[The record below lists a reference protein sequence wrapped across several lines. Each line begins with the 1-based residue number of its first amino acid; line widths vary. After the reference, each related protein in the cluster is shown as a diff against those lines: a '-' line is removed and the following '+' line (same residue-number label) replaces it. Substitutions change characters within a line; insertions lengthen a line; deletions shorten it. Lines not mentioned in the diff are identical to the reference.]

1 LVSML
6 SFLLTF
12 LQVFPIFAF
21 SLFFFLEMPMDPILR
36 LPPIIQFFLI
46 FAVFGLVGVLG
57 PSMVRRSAKG
67 LAQKEH
73 HDVLGIMFS
82 VAAAFYGVVLAF
94 VIVAA
99 WQNFQDASA
108 REQSESLALVELYV
122 LSTRLPH
129 PVQESMV
136 KAIRD
141 YITDA
146 LTYEWSDTPTPRPGR
161 HDLVEMFGGL
171 LTLDP
176 QTNKQTAL
184 YGKAMDEVTRLF
196 EARAANPVFAKQ
208 HSGNRVDRDHFR
220 RRGDDHD
227 ELFLLHRA
235 SDASGDH
242 IDAFRDARRVNDYRD
257 L

>member
-1 LVSML
+1 
-6 SFLLTF
+6 
-12 LQVFPIFAF
+12 
-21 SLFFFLEMPMDPILR
+21 MDPILR

-146 LTYEWSDTPTPRPGR
+146 WTYEWSDTPTPRPGR

-196 EARAANPVFAKQ
+196 EARQQRILYSQNNIPAIVWTVIIFGAAVTITLSF
-208 HSGNRVDRDHFR
+208 FFFT
-220 RRGDDHD
+220 
-227 ELFLLHRA
+227 EHRTLQA
-235 SDASGDH
+235 IISML
-242 IDAFRDARRVNDYRD
+242 FRDARWVNDYRG